1 VLRCTEVAATRL
13 KRMELDPLNRPAR
26 RPVRPGGT
34 AWSALGI
41 AVAVILVIGGL
52 AFAGA
57 IVVFAVGMSHYGSN
71 K

>member
-1 VLRCTEVAATRL
+1 
-13 KRMELDPLNRPAR
+13 MELDPLNRPAR

-34 AWSALGI
+34 VWSAVGI

-57 IVVFAVGMSHYGSN
+57 IVVFAVGTSHYGSN

>member
-1 VLRCTEVAATRL
+1 
-13 KRMELDPLNRPAR
+13 MEFDPLNRPAR
-26 RPVRPGGT
+26 RPRRPSGA

-57 IVVFAVGMSHYGSN
+57 IVVFTVGMSHYGSN

>member
-1 VLRCTEVAATRL
+1 
-13 KRMELDPLNRPAR
+13 
-26 RPVRPGGT
+26 VRPGRT
-34 AWSALGI
+34 VWSALGI

-57 IVVFAVGMSHYGSN
+57 ILVFVVGMSHYGSN

>member
-1 VLRCTEVAATRL
+1 ML
-13 KRMELDPLNRPAR
+13 KRMELDPLNRSAR
-26 RPVRPGGT
+26 QYARSGGRT
-34 AWSALGI
+34 AWSVLGI

-57 IVVFAVGMSHYGSN
+57 IVVFVVGMPQFGSN